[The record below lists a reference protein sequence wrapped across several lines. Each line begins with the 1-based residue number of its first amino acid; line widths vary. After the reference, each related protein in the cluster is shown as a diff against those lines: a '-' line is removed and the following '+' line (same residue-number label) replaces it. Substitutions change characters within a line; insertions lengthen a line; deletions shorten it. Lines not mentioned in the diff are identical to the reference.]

1 MMELEDVETEHQM
14 DHRVHFQ
21 KYLDERTCY
30 FHLHSVHIF
39 WLRKQNF
46 KGKSKDICQLI
57 ACYCTFIQEWKQMLD
72 KWQVAKTVLV
82 RLVGK
87 WW

>member
-30 FHLHSVHIF
+30 F
-39 WLRKQNF
+39 
-46 KGKSKDICQLI
+46 ICILSI
-57 ACYCTFIQEWKQMLD
+57 YF
-72 KWQVAKTVLV
+72 
-82 RLVGK
+82 G
-87 WW
+87 

>member
-14 DHRVHFQ
+14 DHKVYFQ

-30 FHLHSVHIF
+30 FHLHSVHIV

-57 ACYCTFIQEWKQMLD
+57 ACYCAFTQEWKQMLD
-72 KWQVAKTVLV
+72 KWQVANGEAG
-82 RLVGK
+82 R
-87 WW
+87 

>member
-39 WLRKQNF
+39 WLKKQNF
-46 KGKSKDICQLI
+46 KKSKDICQLI
-57 ACYCTFIQEWKQMLD
+57 ACYCTFIREWKQML
-72 KWQVAKTVLV
+72 
-82 RLVGK
+82 GK
-87 WW
+87 